1 MTSTQKP
8 FEIPTEMRDFAEK
21 GVQNARTAFGTFLG
35 TARKLAETVQTSTHT
50 SQTGMGTAV
59 ARGFDYTEQHASAT
73 FDLAEKLVRTTDVK
87 QALELQGEYMR
98 NQMSALQ
105 SQAKEFATLSDSI
118 KADLNKAQAKS

>member
-1 MTSTQKP
+1 MSSTQKP

-35 TARKLAETVQTSTHT
+35 TARKLAETVQSSTQT

-59 ARGFDYTEQHASAT
+59 ARGFEYTEQHASAT
-73 FDLAEKLVRTTDVK
+73 FDLAEKLVRTRDVK
-87 QALELQGEYMR
+87 EALELQGEYMR

-105 SQAKEFATLSDSI
+105 SQAKEFATLSESI
-118 KADLNKAQAKS
+118 KADLNKTQAQA

>member
-35 TARKLAETVQTSTHT
+35 TARKLAETVQTSTQT
-50 SQTGMGTAV
+50 SQTGMGAAV
-59 ARGFDYTEQHASAT
+59 TRGFDYTEQHASAT

-87 QALELQGEYMR
+87 QALELQSEYMR

-105 SQAKEFATLSDSI
+105 SQAKEFATLSESI
-118 KADLNKAQAKS
+118 KADLNKAQAKA